1 MKMTIV
7 LLLSLGGVALLRHR
21 SAALRHWVLA
31 TSLACAAAMPILELV
46 VPAWSMPLSAPAAIQ
61 LRGPEVRAPEL
72 APAGTDAIIEQQTEF
87 RIPDPATR
95 GMFRTIWLGGVA
107 AGLGLLLVGL
117 ARLTWLASSAR
128 RITEGPWHDLAVE
141 IAHEYGVHRA
151 FLLLQSDHPSLLVTW
166 GLALPKII
174 LPATAHRWTQERA
187 RVVLSHELA
196 HICRGDW
203 IVQLAAELLRSI
215 YWFNPLLWI
224 FCRRLRLESEHACDD
239 EVMNRGMRGADYAT
253 HLVDLARSLNQ
264 TRHTWFPAPAMARPS
279 SLERRVRAM
288 LTQGL
293 NRNPIGG
300 STRATIL
307 VTLIV
312 MSAAIAAAQSTF
324 QTFSGTVVDATGK
337 PVPGVT
343 LVLADARRQAK
354 YEVKTN
360 RTGAFEFIGLPSGN
374 YGVELQANVAG
385 FRPLKETVTLNGSN
399 VQRRF
404 TLQIGSL
411 QEAITVTFAPGASG
425 PEPAAAPVVKEVS
438 APKLSECIATAV
450 GGNIWAPRKIR
461 DVNPQYPEQLRD
473 TGTEGIVVMDA
484 TIGVDGYVNDVQVV
498 GSPQADL
505 ANAAVTA
512 VRDWRFTQTLLNCT
526 PVEVQM
532 RVTTT
537 FKPMPPAQPAAPK
550 P

>member
-7 LLLSLGGVALLRHR
+7 LLLALGVVGLLRHR

-31 TSLACAAAMPILELV
+31 TALACAAVMPILELV

-61 LRGPEVRAPEL
+61 SRSSEVRAPAL
-72 APAGTDAIIEQQTEF
+72 ASARTDGAIEQQTEF
-87 RIPDPATR
+87 RIADSNTS

-107 AGLGLLLVGL
+107 AGLGFLLVGL

-128 RITEGPWHDLAVE
+128 RITEGPWHDLAQD
-141 IAHEYGVHRA
+141 IAREYRLHRT

-174 LPATAHRWTQERA
+174 LPATADRWTQERA

-239 EVMNRGMRGADYAT
+239 EVMNRGMPGADYAT
-253 HLVDLARSLNQ
+253 HLVELARSLNQ

-288 LTQGL
+288 LNQRL

-300 STRATIL
+300 STRAIVL

-343 LVLADARRQAK
+343 LVVADARRQAK

-360 RTGAFEFIGLPSGN
+360 DAGAFEVIGLPSGN
-374 YGVELQANVAG
+374 YVVELQANAAG

-399 VQRRF
+399 VQRRLV
-404 TLQIGSL
+404 LQIGSL
-411 QEAITVTFAPGASG
+411 EETITVGIGAG
-425 PEPAAAPVVKEVS
+425 PATAPVVKEVS
-438 APKLSECIATAV
+438 PKLNGCVATAV
-450 GGNIWAPRKIR
+450 GGDIRAPRKIR
-461 DVNPQYPEQLRD
+461 DVYPQYPEQLRGTD
-473 TGTEGIVVMDA
+473 TEGTVVMNA
-484 TIGVDGYVNDVQVV
+484 TIGVDGYVTDVQVV

-505 ANAAVTA
+505 ANAAVAA
-512 VRDWRFTQTLLNCT
+512 VRDWRYSQTLLNCM

-532 RVTTT
+532 RVTIT
-537 FKPMPPAQPAAPK
+537 FKPMPGPQPAAPK